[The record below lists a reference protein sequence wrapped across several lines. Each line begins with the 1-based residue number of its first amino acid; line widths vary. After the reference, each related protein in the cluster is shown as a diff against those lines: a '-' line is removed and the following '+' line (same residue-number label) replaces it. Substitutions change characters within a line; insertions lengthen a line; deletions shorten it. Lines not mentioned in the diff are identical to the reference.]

1 MRFSFAAIGAAALI
15 ATLGLMPALAH
26 EGHDHEPQATPVSGN
41 IAARGEAASDAFEL
55 VAVASGPELLIYLDR
70 FATNAPVD
78 GATIEVETPQGPV
91 KATPHAGN
99 AYRLDAPWLA
109 KPGRFDLIFMVTAD
123 GAADVLPLTLDLS
136 SRPATS
142 EPGASSPGRQSWS
155 DRARTLMQPVVLVA
169 AALGFLL
176 GGVLTALARRRR
188 GAVALILVCACAL
201 GSGKSIAHEGH
212 QNGDPNPLPLAAG
225 NELAQRL
232 PDGAIFVPKPI
243 QRIFGLRT
251 ALIETGTYRRSVEL
265 PGKIIPDP
273 NASGY
278 VQASVGGRLTPP
290 PGGSRASA
298 RSCSRATCSLTSRRP
313 ISRSMSPTCASKAN
327 STSRFR
333 IVERRLARYE
343 QLAPGGAIARSQ
355 LEDTRLELLGLRE
368 RRASLDK
375 VRREP
380 EALVAPVSV

>member
-1 MRFSFAAIGAAALI
+1 MTTSRK
-15 ATLGLMPALAH
+15 
-26 EGHDHEPQATPVSGN
+26 ATPVSGN

-212 QNGDPNPLPLAAG
+212 QNGDPNPLPPPRG
-225 NELAQRL
+225 TS
-232 PDGAIFVPKPI
+232 
-243 QRIFGLRT
+243 LRS
-251 ALIETGTYRRSVEL
+251 AFRMVRSSC
-265 PGKIIPDP
+265 PSPS
-273 NASGY
+273 SGY
-278 VQASVGGRLTPP
+278 SG
-290 PGGSRASA
+290 
-298 RSCSRATCSLTSRRP
+298 
-313 ISRSMSPTCASKAN
+313 CAP
-327 STSRFR
+327 R
-333 IVERRLARYE
+333 
-343 QLAPGGAIARSQ
+343 
-355 LEDTRLELLGLRE
+355 
-368 RRASLDK
+368 
-375 VRREP
+375 
-380 EALVAPVSV
+380 

>member
-1 MRFSFAAIGAAALI
+1 MRLWTIANLVQPAKDSSHAFSFAAIGAAALI

-176 GGVLTALARRRR
+176 GGVLIGAGASPARRR
-188 GAVALILVCACAL
+188 GAHPGVRVCAWLGKKHCAR
-201 GSGKSIAHEGH
+201 GPPEWRSQPAST
-212 QNGDPNPLPLAAG
+212 AAG

-232 PDGAIFVPKPI
+232 RMV
-243 QRIFGLRT
+243 
-251 ALIETGTYRRSVEL
+251 RSSC
-265 PGKIIPDP
+265 PSPS
-273 NASGY
+273 SGY
-278 VQASVGGRLTPP
+278 SG
-290 PGGSRASA
+290 
-298 RSCSRATCSLTSRRP
+298 
-313 ISRSMSPTCASKAN
+313 CAP
-327 STSRFR
+327 R
-333 IVERRLARYE
+333 
-343 QLAPGGAIARSQ
+343 
-355 LEDTRLELLGLRE
+355 
-368 RRASLDK
+368 
-375 VRREP
+375 
-380 EALVAPVSV
+380 